1 MSDIIK
7 KTMLAG
13 LGLMSMTKEKADKL
27 VNTLVKEGE
36 MSKTEGSKLAKELV
50 KKVEENKTLLEKKV
64 ETSVKKI
71 MIKLDIPSRKEIN
84 ELKRKIDTSQKKEK
98 GE

>member
-1 MSDIIK
+1 
-7 KTMLAG
+7 MLAG

-27 VNTLVKEGE
+27 VNTLIKEGE

-64 ETSVKKI
+64 EAAVKKI

-84 ELKRKIDTSQKKEK
+84 ELKRKIDTLQKKEK